1 MSSNPTSRYQRLVRE
16 SIAQRRKTTLP
27 RIGWLTATV
36 VTSVVLYIL
45 LAVVLVPA
53 NAAPEYNFRS
63 EKGAVTALSA
73 IFLAMGGGFAFA
85 SFFIS
90 HDQNNRQKYFWLLTA
105 VAIGLLSL
113 DELLGFHERLGS
125 YLKIAVSNENPM
137 GIFRNWNDVVVIGYG
152 ILALFPLIYFLP
164 SILRYPR
171 VFEILGMAFLFY
183 GIHTVI
189 DSTQEPPTTYSII
202 FEESAKLFCSALL
215 AFGTFVGLLGSVY
228 CKSRDPS

>member
-1 MSSNPTSRYQRLVRE
+1 MANGDCRLPP
-16 SIAQRRKTTLP
+16 SCC
-27 RIGWLTATV
+27 
-36 VTSVVLYIL
+36 YIL

-125 YLKIAVSNENPM
+125 YLKIAVSNEKSH
-137 GIFRNWNDVVVIGYG
+137 GD
-152 ILALFPLIYFLP
+152 LP
-164 SILRYPR
+164 QL
-171 VFEILGMAFLFY
+171 E
-183 GIHTVI
+183 
-189 DSTQEPPTTYSII
+189 
-202 FEESAKLFCSALL
+202 
-215 AFGTFVGLLGSVY
+215 
-228 CKSRDPS
+228 

>member
-1 MSSNPTSRYQRLVRE
+1 MTSNLTSRYQSLVRE
-16 SIAQRRKTTLP
+16 SIAQRRKATLP

-36 VTSVVLYIL
+36 VTFVVLYIL

-63 EKGAVTALSA
+63 ERGAVTVLSA

-90 HDQNNRQKYFWLLTA
+90 HDQNNRQRYFWLLTA
-105 VAIGLLSL
+105 VGIGFLSL
-113 DELLGFHERLGS
+113 DELLQFHERLGG
-125 YLKIAVSNENPM
+125 YLDIAVSNEDPI

-164 SILRYPR
+164 SILRYPK
-171 VFEILGMAFLFY
+171 VFEILAIAFLFY
-183 GIHTVI
+183 GIHTFI
-189 DSTQEPPTTYSII
+189 DSTQEPPTTYSFI

-215 AFGTFVGLLGSVY
+215 ALGTFVGLVGTVY
-228 CKSRDPS
+228 FKSSDPT